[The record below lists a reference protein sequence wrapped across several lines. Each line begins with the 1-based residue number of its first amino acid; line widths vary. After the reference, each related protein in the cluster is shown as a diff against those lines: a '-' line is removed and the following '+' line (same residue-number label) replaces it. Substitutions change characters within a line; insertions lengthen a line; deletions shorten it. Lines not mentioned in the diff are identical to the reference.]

1 MLLAGGLAKGS
12 FMETL
17 LFLWQPTNKVHW
29 QSTKSTK
36 DLRLSQTRRRS
47 VSMSRGTFGDRK
59 LKISTHS
66 QLNERRESEREGVRG
81 ACVACQRFALK
92 RTQGPITF
100 TLI

>member
-36 DLRLSQTRRRS
+36 DLRLSRRS
-47 VSMSRGTFGDRK
+47 RG
-59 LKISTHS
+59 
-66 QLNERRESEREGVRG
+66 RRDDAAYPCPG
-81 ACVACQRFALK
+81 APLA
-92 RTQGPITF
+92 TGN
-100 TLI
+100 

>member
-1 MLLAGGLAKGS
+1 MLCAGGNEKGV
-12 FMETL
+12 FVETL

-66 QLNERRESEREGVRG
+66 QLNERRERERE
-81 ACVACQRFALK
+81 CV
-92 RTQGPITF
+92 GHVWHVSDSH
-100 TLI
+100 

>member
-1 MLLAGGLAKGS
+1 MLCRRGVLKGV
-12 FMETL
+12 FVETL

-66 QLNERRESEREGVRG
+66 QLNERTERERERE
-81 ACVACQRFALK
+81 CV
-92 RTQGPITF
+92 GHVWHVSDSH
-100 TLI
+100 